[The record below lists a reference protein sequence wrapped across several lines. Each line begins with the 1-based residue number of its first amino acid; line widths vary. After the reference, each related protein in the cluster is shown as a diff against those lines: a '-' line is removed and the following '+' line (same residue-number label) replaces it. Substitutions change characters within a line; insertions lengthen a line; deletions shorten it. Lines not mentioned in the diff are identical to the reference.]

1 VLEFTATDHVVDHL
15 LDGGLRVL
23 LLDEVLDD
31 RVLRHLGSDGEPA
44 LQLLL
49 DPVEELLILLSGK
62 ALGAGETSGR
72 GSLQG

>member
-1 VLEFTATDHVVDHL
+1 
-15 LDGGLRVL
+15 
-23 LLDEVLDD
+23 
-31 RVLRHLGSDGEPA
+31 LGSDGEPA